1 MPLGDRGFFVGK
13 IKNKRRMAYIPTR
26 SSYTGPSRNIGGS
39 SEYHIDLKMLE
50 SLPLAEKVKAFDS
63 LANQYSS
70 IGREIEFSNQAV
82 AGKRYSTA
90 LPMDQRVNLLMQAA
104 SAHAPRSGWSA
115 FDYYVPFKGKSRFD
129 KGAVE
134 GASIY
139 LPGIAGGKVR
149 RGTAGDYGFYS
160 ESLDPSGKVL
170 FKVGHGDI
178 TRPEAGDVN
187 VLGSAPSAPEL
198 PPPDGQQVAK
208 GSGQEDELKY
218 ALFQQL
224 LNQRQPS
231 LTQQL
236 LSQELSGLLSGQP
249 ALG

>member
-1 MPLGDRGFFVGK
+1 
-13 IKNKRRMAYIPTR
+13 MAYTPIR
-26 SSYTGPSRNIGGS
+26 SGYTGPSKNIGGS
-39 SEYHIDLKMLE
+39 SEYHADLKILE
-50 SLPLAEKVKAFDS
+50 SLPLAEKIKAFDS
-63 LANQYSS
+63 LANQYAS
-70 IGREIEFSNQAV
+70 IGREIEFSNQGV

-90 LPMDQRVNLLMQAA
+90 LPMDDRAQLLMQA
-104 SAHAPRSGWSA
+104 SGAHASRPGWSS

-149 RGTAGDYGFYS
+149 RGTASDYGFYS

-178 TRPEAGDVN
+178 TRPETGDVN
-187 VLGSAPSAPEL
+187 VLGQAPLAPEL
-198 PPPDGQQVAK
+198 PTATGQQETK
-208 GSGQEDELKY
+208 NNSGADEVKY

-224 LNQRQPS
+224 LNQSQQPS

-236 LSQELSGLLSGQP
+236 LNQELFRLMPTTSLLG
-249 ALG
+249 

>member
-90 LPMDQRVNLLMQAA
+90 LPMDQRVNLLTQAA

-134 GASIY
+134 GASSI
-139 LPGIAGGKVR
+139 
-149 RGTAGDYGFYS
+149 
-160 ESLDPSGKVL
+160 SLV
-170 FKVGHGDI
+170 
-178 TRPEAGDVN
+178 
-187 VLGSAPSAPEL
+187 
-198 PPPDGQQVAK
+198 
-208 GSGQEDELKY
+208 
-218 ALFQQL
+218 
-224 LNQRQPS
+224 
-231 LTQQL
+231 
-236 LSQELSGLLSGQP
+236 SQEEKYEGERQVIMGFIQSLLIQVGKYF
-249 ALG
+249 LK

>member
-1 MPLGDRGFFVGK
+1 
-13 IKNKRRMAYIPTR
+13 MAYIPTR
-26 SSYTGPSRNIGGS
+26 SSFTGPSKNIGKS
-39 SEYHIDLKMLE
+39 SEYHIDLGMLE
-50 SLPLAEKVKAFDS
+50 SLPLVEKIKAFDS
-63 LANQYSS
+63 LANQYASQ
-70 IGREIEFSNQAV
+70 GREIEFSNQGV

-90 LPMDQRVNLLMQAA
+90 LPMDDRAQLLIQAA
-104 SAHAPRSGWSA
+104 NAHASRPGWSK

-178 TRPEAGDVN
+178 TRPEKGDVN
-187 VLGSAPSAPEL
+187 VIGQAPPAPTLPTPEQNTDTLMASLFGKQESLKDVLTASLLQQAIARRQETQVDQLGLANPYKSMTITPE
-198 PPPDGQQVAK
+198 QAMQ
-208 GSGQEDELKY
+208 
-218 ALFQQL
+218 LF
-224 LNQRQPS
+224 
-231 LTQQL
+231 
-236 LSQELSGLLSGQP
+236 
-249 ALG
+249 A